1 MQNLLD
7 ELLKALK
14 DDKRLLIDGRLAKNK
29 IVELALSMD
38 EGLITLLLKNKA
50 IKKHFFTKVGET
62 LVFDKVAFQSFVS
75 NKQFLPD
82 SYTAF
87 KNKIGLTVNKEY
99 LTESKE
105 VVLSWPYKDCVL
117 QGGQTKEDQK
127 RDEIFWNETL
137 APDEIDR
144 LLEPKT
150 LTNFKK
156 YDSKGEHAV
165 KSISA
170 DDNLIIKGNNLLAL
184 HSLKKQYAGK
194 IKLIYIDPP
203 YNTNDDSFQYN
214 DSFSHSTWLT
224 FTLNRLQAA
233 KELLTQDGFIF
244 VQCNDIEHAY
254 LKVLM
259 DEVFGRDCFETA
271 ITVKMSHLSGTKMA
285 HIERKM
291 PKIKENILM
300 YSKQGL
306 VRLKPDYTEVK
317 WEEAFDRYNSF
328 VFRNNKPPEE
338 WIITSLKKAMQSEG
352 IDENQNPASA
362 LEFKINNC
370 DKIFRTARNRGA
382 NYSKFPKNQFTKLA
396 DGGFTYKH
404 EEVYFSQKKIRKFN
418 GELKPSSAIGDI
430 WNDIPLNDL
439 ANEGGVSL
447 RFGKKPEYLLKRIIS
462 LCTNDNDIVLDF
474 HLGSGTTCAVAH
486 KMGRRYIGIEQL
498 NYGKNDSVVRL
509 NNVIKGDKSGISKDV
524 DWKGGGSFIYCELS
538 ELNAQIINKIEKA
551 KTTKILNT
559 IWQEMQKSDFISHKV
574 KSESINK
581 SIKEFE
587 VLSLDEQKQLLI
599 AVLDKNQLYI
609 NYSEIDD
616 KDYKISKEDNK
627 LNKQFYGEA

>member
-29 IVELALSMD
+29 IVELALAMD

-150 LTNFKK
+150 LANFKK

-194 IKLIYIDPP
+194 VKLIYIDPP
-203 YNTNDDSFQYN
+203 YNTGGNGDTFEYN
-214 DSFSHSTWLT
+214 NTFKHSSWLT
-224 FTLNRLQAA
+224 FTKNRLEVA
-233 KELLTQDGFIF
+233 KKLLSNDG
-244 VQCNDIEHAY
+244 
-254 LKVLM
+254 
-259 DEVFGRDCFETA
+259 A
-271 ITVKMSHLSGTKMA
+271 IIVA
-285 HIERKM
+285 
-291 PKIKENILM
+291 
-300 YSKQGL
+300 
-306 VRLKPDYTEVK
+306 
-317 WEEAFDRYNSF
+317 
-328 VFRNNKPPEE
+328 
-338 WIITSLKKAMQSEG
+338 
-352 IDENQNPASA
+352 IDENEQARLGVLLQEIFNSHETHCITIVHNPRGIQGTNFSYTN
-362 LEFKINNC
+362 EFAYFVIPRGHKTIGNRKIEEKDIDWSSFRNWGGESERADAKNC
-370 DKIFRTARNRGA
+370 F
-382 NYSKFPKNQFTKLA
+382 FP
-396 DGGFTYKH
+396 
-404 EEVYFSQKKIRKFN
+404 V
-418 GELKPSSAIGDI
+418 
-430 WNDIPLNDL
+430 
-439 ANEGGVSL
+439 
-447 RFGKKPEYLLKRIIS
+447 
-462 LCTNDNDIVLDF
+462 IV
-474 HLGSGTTCAVAH
+474 
-486 KMGRRYIGIEQL
+486 
-498 NYGKNDSVVRL
+498 
-509 NNVIKGDKSGISKDV
+509 
-524 DWKGGGSFIYCELS
+524 KGG
-538 ELNAQIINKIEKA
+538 
-551 KTTKILNT
+551 
-559 IWQEMQKSDFISHKV
+559 
-574 KSESINK
+574 
-581 SIKEFE
+581 
-587 VLSLDEQKQLLI
+587 
-599 AVLDKNQLYI
+599 
-609 NYSEIDD
+609 
-616 KDYKISKEDNK
+616 
-627 LNKQFYGEA
+627 